1 MNMKELARD
10 LTALK
15 ALADMVNDRI
25 KTVKTELEKQLD
37 ETGVTRLDA
46 VLPDGTKVA
55 TLSKTQPKPA
65 ALVVDGEAFL
75 AWVREHSP
83 HNVMTVEQVR
93 GAFQAGL
100 LEEATK
106 AGAAEWVD
114 TESGE
119 VHAVPGVEIRE
130 GRASSCSV
138 RPVAGGREAIAAAW
152 RDGRLAGLDLP
163 QLTTGRAA

>member
-1 MNMKELARD
+1 MKELARD

-15 ALADMVNDRI
+15 ALADMVNARM
-25 KTVKTELEKQLD
+25 KQVKAELEEQLD

-55 TLSKTQPKPA
+55 TISKTQPKA
-65 ALVVDGEAFL
+65 AAQVVDGPAFL

-93 GAFQAGL
+93 TAYQTAL
-100 LEEATK
+100 LEEMTK
-106 AGAAEWVD
+106 SGAFEVVD
-114 TESGE
+114 ESTGE
-119 VHAVPGVEIRE
+119 VLKVPGVEIRE
-130 GRASSCSV
+130 GRASSCTV

-152 RDGRLAGLDLP
+152 REGRLAGLDLP
-163 QLTTGRAA
+163 QITTGRAA